1 MYLLVQCFLYC
12 CYYGVHIGCVWL
24 MVLLEVYSS
33 LLVLLVLCMLMYLLV
48 CVLLHVCL
56 GRGLCVVCDF
66 GTICCQ
72 GW

>member
-1 MYLLVQCFLYC
+1 
-12 CYYGVHIGCVWL
+12 

-33 LLVLLVLCMLMYLLV
+33 LLVLLVLRMLMYLLV
-48 CVLLHVCL
+48 YVLLHVCL
-56 GRGLCVVCDF
+56 GRGLCMVCDF

>member
-1 MYLLVQCFLYC
+1 MYLFVRCFL
-12 CYYGVHIGCVWL
+12 CYYYCDLHIGCVSRL
-24 MVLLEVYSS
+24 ILLWVYSS
-33 LLVLLVLCMLMYLLV
+33 LLVLLVLRMLLCLLG

-56 GRGLCVVCDF
+56 ERGLCVVCDF